1 MNAKNDLWYDL
12 NELID
17 MHIHT
22 APDVRPR
29 YADDIQTAREAKD
42 AGMSAILIKS
52 HQTLTSDRAII
63 AEDIVGGIQVFGGL
77 ALNDAVGGLNPFA
90 VENAIKM
97 GAKEIWLPTR
107 SAAQA
112 RKVDGL
118 LGGITIMND
127 DGRLKCEVQRIMELI
142 RDADVILASGHI
154 SPAETIQLVKV
165 ALEMG
170 LRKIIVTHPEA
181 HFTWMPV
188 ETQKE
193 IVCDG
198 VFFERCFVD
207 TTPTMNSTVTVSEI
221 ASHIQAVGVQYSVV
235 STDFGQAISPPPVE
249 GMRTYLAKLSQ
260 NGISGEEIQ
269 KMAGENPTYLLDL

>member
-1 MNAKNDLWYDL
+1 MNTENDLFYDL

-29 YADDIQTAREAKD
+29 YADDIRTVREAKD
-42 AGMSAILIKS
+42 AGMSAVLIKS
-52 HQTLTSDRAII
+52 HQTLTSDRAKI
-63 AEDIVGGIQVFGGL
+63 AEDIVGGICVFGGL

-90 VENAIKM
+90 VEIAINM

-112 RKVDGL
+112 RNEDGL
-118 LGGITIMND
+118 LGGITITTD
-127 DGRLKCEVQRIMELI
+127 DGHLKCEVWRILEMA
-142 RDADVILASGHI
+142 RDANVILASGHI
-154 SPAETIQLVKV
+154 SPAETVQLVKE
-165 ALEMG
+165 ARKMG
-170 LRKIIVTHPEA
+170 LRKIVVTHPEA

-193 IVCDG
+193 IASDG
-198 VFFERCFVD
+198 VFFERCYVD
-207 TTPTMNSTVTVSEI
+207 TTPTMNSTVTVAEI
-221 ASHIQAVGVQYSVV
+221 ASHIQEVGVQYTVV

-249 GMRTYLAKLSQ
+249 GMRAYLAKLSHH
-260 NGISGEEIQ
+260 GITEKEIR
-269 KMAGENPTYLLDL
+269 KMGRENPAYLLDL